1 MENNTSNQEAPIEND
16 FKYQWVFTLLSI
28 PQIGG
33 LLATII
39 VVAPAAVFSL
49 LFISIAPIDDSA
61 IPGWPVIL
69 FLVIILSCE
78 LIATWWWLHY
88 LERKI
93 NLAFYL
99 PIPFINIRIK
109 WVLYP
114 FMLPFF
120 GIRRIYSALTNKGS
134 INSEEEISL

>member
-16 FKYQWVFTLLSI
+16 FKYQWIFKILSI

-33 LLATII
+33 LLATIL

-49 LFISIAPIDDSA
+49 LFISIVPMDDSDL
-61 IPGWPVIL
+61 PGGPLIL
-69 FLVIILSCE
+69 FLAIILSCE
-78 LIATWWWLHY
+78 LIATWWWLLY

-93 NLAFYL
+93 RLAFYL

-109 WVLYP
+109 WALYP

-120 GIRRIYSALTNKGS
+120 GIRRIYAAFTNKRT
-134 INSEEEISL
+134 INSKEDISF